1 MNTTNNYEQQAQEF
15 ATKAGLKLSILDQNY
30 KSHFSD
36 DAKNGVS
43 RWVFKCRLS
52 VGKKSYTFDF
62 WQSINENDKQPTL
75 YDVLTCLEKYG
86 YEDFEDFC
94 SNLGYDSDSRTAE
107 KTFKAVQREYNA
119 ICRLFT
125 SEQIEELR
133 EIQ

>member
-1 MNTTNNYEQQAQEF
+1 MENYQKQANKF
-15 ATKAGLKLSILDQNY
+15 AKKTGLKLSILESDY
-30 KSHFSD
+30 KSHFAEDKKS
-36 DAKNGVS
+36 GVY

-62 WQSINENDKQPTL
+62 GQSIANGGEEPNL
-75 YDVLTCLEKYG
+75 YDILSCLEKYG

-107 KTFKAVQREYNA
+107 KTFKAVQREYTA